1 MPGFARSACL
11 VPLAVLLVACAD
23 SAPRADAEHRVAVS
37 VDGTTLTYRGPLHQE
52 GVARLLDAAEGAA
65 DRPRTLVITSTGG
78 DIEAGMQLGNWVFE
92 RGLDVHVPE
101 YCISSCANYVF
112 TAGRRKVLGPAALL
126 IWHGGATQ
134 QNLASGSPCR
144 YLDAPGV
151 PCDEQKLREVLEAT
165 LARVQRLEADFFERI
180 GVTQLITVLGQW
192 PQYDC
197 SATLGADA
205 YDYIG
210 WYYSIPDLAKLGVDD
225 VSVVGGDWKP
235 ASPAPHVKFCRV
247 VL

>member
-1 MPGFARSACL
+1 MPGFARSACI
-11 VPLAVLLVACAD
+11 VPLAMLLVACAG
-23 SAPRADAEHRVAVS
+23 SASRADVEHRVAVS
-37 VDGTTLTYRGPLHQE
+37 VDGATLTYRGPLHAE
-52 GVARLLDAAEGAA
+52 GVARLLEAAEAA
-65 DRPRTLVITSTGG
+65 PEPPRTLVITSTGG
-78 DIEAGMQLGNWVFE
+78 DIEAGMRLGNWIFD

-112 TAGRRKVLGPAALL
+112 TAGKHKVVGQTALV

-134 QNLASGSPCR
+134 EGLASGSPCR
-144 YLDAPGV
+144 YLESPDI
-151 PCDEQKLREVLEAT
+151 PCDEQKLKATLEAM
-165 LARVQRLEADFFERI
+165 LERVQRMEADFFERI

-197 SATLGADA
+197 SASLGPGS
-205 YDYIG
+205 YNYIG
-210 WYYSIPDLAKLGVDD
+210 WYYSIRDLEKLGVND
-225 VSVVGGDWKP
+225 VSVEGGDWNP